1 MIYDIWNQKSGIRKF
16 CATIDDGFIGYSYH
30 FTYINGVNSNILF
43 FFHRIMIKYSLEK
56 MLYESL

>member
-43 FFHRIMIKYSLEK
+43 FFI
-56 MLYESL
+56 ES